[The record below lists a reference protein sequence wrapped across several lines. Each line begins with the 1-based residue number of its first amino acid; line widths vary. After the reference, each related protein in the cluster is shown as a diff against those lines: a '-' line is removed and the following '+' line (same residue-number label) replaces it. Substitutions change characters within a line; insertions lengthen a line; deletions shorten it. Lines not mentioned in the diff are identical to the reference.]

1 VNLATR
7 LAALA
12 VGLVFG
18 GVLCWSGM
26 SSPEVLRA
34 GLLLENSYLFLF
46 FAAALSTAFVGL
58 RLLNRFGTRSVITD
72 EPLACPTQRPERRHV
87 TGAAIFGVGW
97 AVADVC
103 PGPIATQ
110 LGQGIAYGIPTALGL
125 MLGVWLYL
133 RREQRA
139 VAAPAPSVRAVTLPD
154 PA

>member
-1 VNLATR
+1 MLSSR

-26 SSPEVLRA
+26 SSPEVLRS

-58 RLLNRFGTRSVITD
+58 RLLKRFGTRSVITD
-72 EPLACPTQRPERRHV
+72 EPLECPTQRPERRHV
-87 TGAAIFGVGW
+87 AGAAIFGVGW

-103 PGPIATQ
+103 PGPVATQ
-110 LGQGIAYGIPTALGL
+110 LGQGIAYGIPTAIGL
-125 MLGVWLYL
+125 SLGVWLFL
-133 RREQRA
+133 RRERA
-139 VAAPAPSVRAVTLPD
+139 AAPSVRAVTLPD